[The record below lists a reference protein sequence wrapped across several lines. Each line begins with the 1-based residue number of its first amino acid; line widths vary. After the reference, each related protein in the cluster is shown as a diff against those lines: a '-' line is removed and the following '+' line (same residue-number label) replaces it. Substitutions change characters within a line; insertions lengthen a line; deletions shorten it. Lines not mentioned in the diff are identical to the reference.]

1 MTEPLSIHAHFENI
15 EKAVL
20 NGDQR
25 NKQTHALVSLVKS
38 LSCPKHCWESRSKQE
53 GKAAA
58 VKDLVFQ

>member
-1 MTEPLSIHAHFENI
+1 MTEPLSIYAHFENI

-38 LSCPKHCWESRSKQE
+38 LPCPKHCWGSRSKQE
-53 GKAAA
+53 DEAAA
-58 VKDLVFQ
+58 LKDLVFQ